1 MAFGDIGGP
10 VTELIVTCRTQSAGT
25 VAIQRGDALVLAGNY
40 TIDHAAAAGEPVVG
54 QALVD
59 CDRNSA
65 AIPVRLRG
73 VCEFAYTG
81 TAPSV
86 GGAAGI
92 VASATAGKVAV
103 PASGSGRGL
112 VLKVDTTA
120 ATVQV
125 LL

>member
-10 VTELIVTCRTQSAGT
+10 VTELVVTCRTKSDGA
-25 VAIQRGDALVLAGNY
+25 VAIKRGDALVLTGNY
-40 TIDHAAAAGEPVVG
+40 TVEHAAAAGDAVVG

-81 TAPSV
+81 AAPTL
-86 GGAAGI
+86 GGPGL

-103 PASGSGRGL
+103 PASGTGRGL
-112 VLKVDTTA
+112 VLKVDTA
-120 ATVQV
+120 AGTVQA

>member
-10 VTELIVTCRTQSAGT
+10 VTELIVTCRTQSTGT
-25 VAIQRGDALVLAGNY
+25 VAIQRGDALVLTGNY
-40 TIDHAAAAGEPVVG
+40 SVDHAAAAGGVVIG

-65 AIPVRLRG
+65 AIPVRVRG
-73 VCEFAYTG
+73 VCEFSYAG
-81 TAPSV
+81 AAPAV
-86 GGAAGI
+86 GGAVGI
-92 VASATAGKVAV
+92 AASATAGKVAV
-103 PASGSGRGL
+103 PGSGSGRGL
-112 VLKVDTTA
+112 VFKVDTTA

>member
-10 VTELIVTCRTQSAGT
+10 VTELIVTCRTPSSGT
-25 VAIQRGDALVLAGNY
+25 VAIRRGDALVLTGNY
-40 TIDHAAAAGEPVVG
+40 TIDHAATAGDVVVG

-65 AIPVRLRG
+65 AIPVRVRG

-81 TAPSV
+81 TAPEV
-86 GGAAGI
+86 GDMTGL
-92 VASATAGKVAV
+92 VASATAGRVAA
-103 PASGSGRGL
+103 PATGSGRGL

-120 ATVQV
+120 ATVQA

>member
-10 VTELIVTCRTQSAGT
+10 VTELIVTCRTQSTGT
-25 VAIQRGDALVLAGNY
+25 VAIKRGDALVLTGNY
-40 TIDHAAAAGEPVVG
+40 TVEHAAAAGGVVVG

-59 CDRNSA
+59 RDRNSA

-73 VCEFAYTG
+73 ICEFAYTG
-81 TAPSV
+81 TAPTV
-86 GGAAGI
+86 GGTVGI

-112 VLKVDTTA
+112 IVKTDTTA
-120 ATVQV
+120 GTVQV

>member
-10 VTELIVTCRTQSAGT
+10 VTELIVTCRTPSTGT
-25 VAIQRGDALVLAGNY
+25 VAIQRGDALVLTGNY
-40 TIDHAAAAGEPVVG
+40 TVDHAAAAGAVVVG

-81 TAPSV
+81 TAPTV
-86 GGAAGI
+86 GGAVGI

-103 PASGSGRGL
+103 PGSGSGRGL
-112 VLKVDTTA
+112 VFKVDTTA
-120 ATVQV
+120 VTVQV

>member
-1 MAFGDIGGP
+1 MAFGDTGGP
-10 VTELIVTCRTQSAGT
+10 VTELIVTCRTQPTGT
-25 VAIQRGDALVLAGNY
+25 VAIQRGDALVLTGNY
-40 TIDHAAAAGEPVVG
+40 SVDHAAAAGDVVVG

-65 AIPVRLRG
+65 AIPVRVRG

-81 TAPSV
+81 AAPAV
-86 GGAAGI
+86 GGDLGI
-92 VASATAGKVAV
+92 VASATAGRVAV

-112 VLKVDTTA
+112 VLKVDATA
-120 ATVQV
+120 GTVQV